1 MNVLSLRL
9 YRVIIG
15 DKGCKL
21 IAWKMNGHIGG
32 FLEICGKRKF
42 HATSIAN
49 LVFVVLIFCIVVF
62 IFFQSKGYEI
72 SCDCLHL
79 WVQFGPAASIVRI
92 EYDHSMEMGIGVP
105 RSPESF
111 MVGGKL
117 GS

>member
-1 MNVLSLRL
+1 MWEKKVPRYNDSKFGVCFNLLYSCLLSL
-9 YRVIIG
+9 
-15 DKGCKL
+15 
-21 IAWKMNGHIGG
+21 
-32 FLEICGKRKF
+32 
-42 HATSIAN
+42 
-49 LVFVVLIFCIVVF
+49 
-62 IFFQSKGYEI
+62 FQSKGYEI

-105 RSPESF
+105 RSLESF